1 MLRIVFTADDLARTR
16 FAAGPDPMWEVLLS
30 LYRLRGRDQNVLFG
44 PWRRRVAVR
53 VPPSTTM
60 LLDLV
65 PARGYA
71 ADFLTPATPAPS
83 LADQLE
89 ALRRTPRARV
99 ETDLERMVR
108 LHPRRPVPSWYAE
121 LARGEAPVL
130 TRLADA
136 AGCYF
141 EAGLAPY
148 WPRVRAQVDQDRM
161 IRALRLAEQGWAG
174 VFGTLHHSIRW
185 HYPVLEMD
193 YPVEH
198 TIELAGGGLL
208 LQPSFFCSG
217 TPTALAAA
225 ELPPVLA
232 YPIEHELGWAGPA
245 TARPARGDPVAAVLG
260 PTRARLLCTVAT
272 AAGTTTDVARRLGLP
287 PSTASRQ
294 LSALREAG
302 LVTSHRH
309 GNRVTHTVTDLGAA
323 LLGRCQ
329 PVKAY
334 GRAPATPTS
343 TAKTAPAPGS
353 ASAPRPSR
361 DVVM

>member
-1 MLRIVFTADDLARTR
+1 MSLVSIMGADVLRIVFTADDLARTR
-16 FAAGPDPMWEVLLS
+16 FAAGPDPMWEILLS
-30 LYRLRGRDQNVLFG
+30 LYRLRGRDQSVLFG
-44 PWRRRVAVR
+44 PWRRRVAALA
-53 VPPSTTM
+53 PAPTAM
-60 LLDLV
+60 LIDLA
-65 PARGYA
+65 PTRGYA
-71 ADFLTPATPAPS
+71 ADFLTPAAPAPS
-83 LADQLE
+83 FTEQLE

-99 ETDLERMVR
+99 EADLERMVR
-108 LHPRRPVPSWYAE
+108 LHPRRPVPPWYAE

-136 AGCYF
+136 ARRYF

-148 WPRVRAQVDQDRM
+148 WPQVRAQVDQDRM
-161 IRALRLAEQGWAG
+161 VRALRLAEWGWAG

-198 TIELAGGGLL
+198 TIELAGSGLL

-217 TPTALAAA
+217 TPTALAAP

-232 YPIEHELGWAGPA
+232 YPIEHALGWAGPA
-245 TARPARGDPVAAVLG
+245 PARTDRGGDPVATVLG
-260 PTRARLLCTVAT
+260 PTRSRLLRTVAD

-302 LVTSHRH
+302 LVASHRH
-309 GNRVTHTVTDLGAA
+309 GNRVTHAATDLGVA
-323 LLGRCQ
+323 LLDR
-329 PVKAY
+329 
-334 GRAPATPTS
+334 
-343 TAKTAPAPGS
+343 
-353 ASAPRPSR
+353 
-361 DVVM
+361 